1 MDFLRIVRSLE
12 DLLYELMTWLV
23 FYPRTLWRILAHPAA
38 TLRYS
43 ESEQGDAPEEQYTDT
58 LSPPLFLML
67 TVLLA
72 HGIELG
78 LGTSLSEPKGAI
90 GQFLLG
96 SEQNLLLVRSVLYS
110 TYALIGATTLLR
122 HRALP
127 LDRKTLRGP
136 FYSQCYLTAP
146 FALGLSLGA
155 ILGRVPSAAL
165 NPSGAFIGLGSMVWY
180 VSVQMLWFRQQL
192 QAPMGRATLI
202 ALWVFVRGAALNAAV
217 NTALTTIGR

>member
-12 DLLYELMTWLV
+12 DLLYEVMTWLV
-23 FYPRTLWRILAHPAA
+23 FYPRTLWRILAHPAE

-43 ESEQGDAPEEQYTDT
+43 DAEQGDRPEEQYTDT

-72 HGIELG
+72 HGVELG
-78 LGTSLSEPKGAI
+78 LGTSMSEPKGAI

-110 TYALIGATTLLR
+110 IYALLGATTLLR
-122 HRALP
+122 YRGLP

-136 FYSQCYLTAP
+136 FFSQCYLTAP

-155 ILGRVPSAAL
+155 ILARMPSAA
-165 NPSGAFIGLGSMVWY
+165 PKAVGAVIGLGSMAWY

-192 QAPMGRATLI
+192 QAPIGRATLI
-202 ALWVFVRGAALNAAV
+202 ALWVFVRGAAFNAAI
-217 NTALTTIGR
+217 NTVLMTLRR

>member
-12 DLLYELMTWLV
+12 DLLYEVMTWLV
-23 FYPRTLWRILAHPAA
+23 FYPRTLWRILAHPAE

-43 ESEQGDAPEEQYTDT
+43 DAEQGDMREEQFTDT
-58 LSPPLFLML
+58 ISPPLFLML

-72 HGIELG
+72 HGVELG
-78 LGTSLSEPKGAI
+78 LGTALSEPKGAF

-96 SEQNLLLVRSVLYS
+96 SEQNLLLVRSVLFS
-110 TYALIGATTLLR
+110 IYALLGATTLLR
-122 HRALP
+122 YRALP

-155 ILGRVPSAAL
+155 TLGRMPSTAPQAV
-165 NPSGAFIGLGSMVWY
+165 GAVIGLGSMAWY
-180 VSVQMLWFRQQL
+180 VSVQTLWFRQQL
-192 QAPMGRATLI
+192 QAPIGRATLI
-202 ALWVFVRGAALNAAV
+202 ALWVFACGAAFNAAI
-217 NTALTTIGR
+217 NTALTTFRR